1 MPKSVI
7 TEGKTSTEAIEKG
20 LKELNVSKN
29 QVEIKILEEK
39 KKSFFSILDPHV
51 VKVELTLKENAQ
63 EGKIVEKKKNDDEK
77 VNQKKKADQ
86 DDLESAKASI
96 ETFLNEFLTKI
107 SPEITYKIEIKE
119 DVINVVVDGNE
130 STKLIGSRGEAL
142 NSLQIILSTI
152 ANKNKD
158 AGIKVILDIGNYKD
172 TRKATLEELA
182 GKLERT
188 VMKSGKSVTLEP
200 MTAYERK
207 IIHTKLQNSEFVR
220 TYSIGEDDRRRI
232 VIAKK

>member
-63 EGKIVEKKKNDDEK
+63 EGKIAEKKKNDDEK

-130 STKLIGSRGEAL
+130 STKLIGYRGEAL

>member
-63 EGKIVEKKKNDDEK
+63 EGKIVEKKKTDDEK

-130 STKLIGSRGEAL
+130 STKLIGYRGEAL

>member
-130 STKLIGSRGEAL
+130 STKLIGYRGEAL

-207 IIHTKLQNSEFVR
+207 NYTYKITKQ
-220 TYSIGEDDRRRI
+220 RI
-232 VIAKK
+232 C

>member
-86 DDLESAKASI
+86 DDLESAKAGI

-119 DVINVVVDGNE
+119 DVINVVVDGNK
-130 STKLIGSRGEAL
+130 STKLIGYRGEAL

-158 AGIKVILDIGNYKD
+158 AGIKVILDIGNYC
-172 TRKATLEELA
+172 TILCITTEFLYRVVGYILININ
-182 GKLERT
+182 
-188 VMKSGKSVTLEP
+188 
-200 MTAYERK
+200 K
-207 IIHTKLQNSEFVR
+207 IFHFS
-220 TYSIGEDDRRRI
+220 SI
-232 VIAKK
+232 